1 MLRICSAGSHAAVL
15 FVKFPSL
22 KSKIFSCFLLSSV
35 RVHFTV
41 FIDQF
46 VIFHLP
52 SLEFVAPDLK
62 FTSQILCTGLLFLFS
77 YKTMVCTRQSSA
89 SEKDQGAKSPLAGTS
104 NKQKKK
110 KKSTSKSGKLEFQYF
125 PDQIRLSGCFF
136 EISRVLK

>member
-22 KSKIFSCFLLSSV
+22 KSKVFFCFQLSSV
-35 RVHFTV
+35 RVHFTI

-46 VIFHLP
+46 VIFHLL
-52 SLEFVAPDLK
+52 SLEFVAPNLK
-62 FTSQILCTGLLFLFS
+62 FASQFLCTGLLFLFS

-89 SEKDQGAKSPLAGTS
+89 SEKYQGAKSPLAGTS

-110 KKSTSKSGKLEFQYF
+110 NSTSKSGKLEFQYF

-136 EISRVLK
+136 EISRILI